1 MNPIQKLRRL
11 FKGNPRNDFLS
22 ELYSKTSK
30 PLFVHP
36 QLGTALIDSYLKIV
50 TPTAEMNVDSD
61 GVGSDGLQEIQRSV
75 P

>member
-36 QLGTALIDSYLKIV
+36 QLGKALIDSYLKIG
-50 TPTAEMNVDSD
+50 TPSVESAEGWLAASTAKIV
-61 GVGSDGLQEIQRSV
+61 
-75 P
+75 